1 MTTKYTPGPWKV
13 GPGDI
18 YAEGTAASDFDDIVI
33 CAIGYA
39 GARSHEYAIVKA
51 HKPEG
56 RANARLIAAAPELV
70 EALRRLLDAR
80 DKDVTTG
87 RLQFSSDPEAA
98 NTARALLAKI
108 DGEQA

>member
-1 MTTKYTPGPWKV
+1 MTTKYTPGPWRV
-13 GPGDI
+13 TSAGFD
-18 YAEGTAASDFDDIVI
+18 EGTEVNEATYVVAADPHMELSL
-33 CAIGYA
+33 
-39 GARSHEYAIVKA
+39 
-51 HKPEG
+51 
-56 RANARLIAAAPELV
+56 ANARLIAAAPELV

-98 NTARALLAKI
+98 NTARAILAKI

>member
-1 MTTKYTPGPWKV
+1 MNP
-13 GPGDI
+13 
-18 YAEGTAASDFDDIVI
+18 EVI
-33 CAIGYA
+33 LPAMLREER
-39 GARSHEYAIVKA
+39 AR
-51 HKPEG
+51 
-56 RANARLIAAAPELV
+56 NLAPELV